1 MALRLWVLSS
11 SSPPVEKGPEFLAGV
26 LAEGPPVWLDLT
38 IDDLPLL
45 EPVRPL
51 LPGHALSWEDASKGT
66 QRPKL
71 EDHGDHLFLIV
82 RSLDTGKE
90 WLGLQLQTL
99 QVACFLTARIL
110 VTIRSGP
117 VLAAEELADRLVRG
131 ARFPSPGP
139 DGLLHTL
146 LDVLVDAFQPH
157 MNRWEAEVDR
167 LDKEALRD
175 PKGAVL
181 GRILA
186 IRKHM
191 VKLRSMAAGQ
201 CEILRELSRG
211 REGLLDPACRPYF
224 KDVHDH
230 LVAVLEAAD
239 SLRDGVS
246 IAVDIYLNSVN
257 NRLNQIMKVLTIM
270 SAIMLPLTL
279 VTGVFGMNF
288 LVMPG
293 LHHPAGFWW
302 TMGGMV
308 ALALVMLWIFRRT
321 RLY

>member
-1 MALRLWVLSS
+1 MALRLWVL
-11 SSPPVEKGPEFLAGV
+11 PPDGPPHEEGPDGLAGA
-26 LAEGPPVWLDLT
+26 LIEGPSAWLDLT
-38 IDDLPLL
+38 IEDLPAL
-45 EPVRPL
+45 EPHRSL
-51 LPGHALSWEDASKGT
+51 LPGHSLSWEDSGKGY

-82 RSLDTGKE
+82 RSLDTRKD

-99 QVACFLTARIL
+99 QVSCFLTSRMLI
-110 VTIRSGP
+110 TIRSGP
-117 VLAAEELADRLVRG
+117 VPATEELADRLARG
-131 ARFPSPGP
+131 HRFPSPGP
-139 DGLLHTL
+139 DWLLHTL
-146 LDVLVDAFQPH
+146 LDSLVDAYSPH
-157 MNRWEAEVDR
+157 MERWETEVDR

-211 REGLLDPACRPYF
+211 RDGLLHPACRPYF

-230 LVAVLEAAD
+230 LVALLEAAD

-288 LVMPG
+288 LIMPG

-302 TMGGMV
+302 TMFGMV
-308 ALALVMLWIFRRT
+308 ALAVIMLLVFRRA
-321 RLY
+321 RLL